1 MNLPGEATGR
11 GKKIFSF
18 AGIWVVAKKDFLE
31 MVNSPVAYVLYVI
44 FLLVTG
50 YFFSQ
55 PLFVL
60 NQASMAPF
68 MDLVPLI
75 LVFLVPAVAM
85 RSFSEEIK
93 SGTFEIL
100 ATLPLRVYEIVI
112 GKYLAV
118 VGLVGIAM
126 MLTGIYPIVLEFL
139 GRPDWGAVIGA
150 YLGNL
155 FLIAALAAMGIF
167 ASSLTKNQITA
178 YLISWVIGFALFLA
192 GKVIIFFP
200 YPLSALV
207 SFLGFD
213 SHMENIA
220 RGVLDSRD
228 ILYFLSLSAFF
239 LALPLVRFEKRLRG
253 SYAE

>member
-1 MNLPGEATGR
+1 MNLPNKSGL
-11 GKKIFSF
+11 SLS
-18 AGIWVVAKKDFLE
+18 GIWVVAKKDFLE
-31 MVNSPVAYVLYVI
+31 MINAPVAYVLYVI

-60 NQASMAPF
+60 NQANLAPF
-68 MDLVPLI
+68 MDLVPLV
-75 LVFLVPAVAM
+75 LVFLVPAVSM
-85 RSFSEEIK
+85 RSLSEELK
-93 SGTFEIL
+93 TGTFEIL
-100 ATLPLRVYEIVI
+100 ATLPLKVYEIVI

-118 VGLVGIAM
+118 TALVSIAM
-126 MLTGIYPIVLEFL
+126 LLTGIYPLVLEFL
-139 GRPDWGAVIGA
+139 GSPDWGAVIGA
-150 YLGNL
+150 YLGNI
-155 FLIAALAAMGIF
+155 FLIAALSAMGIF

-213 SHMENIA
+213 FHVENIA

-228 ILYFLSLSAFF
+228 ILYFLSLSALF
-239 LALPLVRFEKRLRG
+239 LTLPIMRFEKQLRG
-253 SYAE
+253 SAHES